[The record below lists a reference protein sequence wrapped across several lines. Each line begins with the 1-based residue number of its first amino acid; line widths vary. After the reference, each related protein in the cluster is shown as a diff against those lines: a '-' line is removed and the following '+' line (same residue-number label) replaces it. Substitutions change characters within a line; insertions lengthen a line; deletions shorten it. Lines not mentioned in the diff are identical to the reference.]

1 MAKIDV
7 GGLGP
12 PSDPR
17 RKGNV
22 KVTVDLTVNGE
33 RHQAEV
39 EPQTTLLEFLRG
51 SLHLTGTKEGCGT
64 GDCGTC
70 TVLVEGH
77 PVNSCLM
84 LVADANGC
92 EVTTIEGLAKDGTLH
107 PLQRSFIENGAVQCG
122 FCSPAM
128 ILSAKALLDKNPT
141 AGEEDIKRALSG
153 VLCRCASYKKMIQSV
168 LAVSRSEKGNV

>member
-1 MAKIDV
+1 
-7 GGLGP
+7 
-12 PSDPR
+12 
-17 RKGNV
+17 V